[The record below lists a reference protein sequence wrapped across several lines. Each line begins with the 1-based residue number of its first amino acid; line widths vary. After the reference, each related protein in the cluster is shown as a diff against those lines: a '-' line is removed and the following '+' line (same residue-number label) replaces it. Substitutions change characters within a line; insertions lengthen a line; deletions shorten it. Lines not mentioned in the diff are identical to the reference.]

1 MPSHNFD
8 SSSAADRAA
17 KKAGRFFS
25 GKVYNTKGQAEAAR
39 KAKASVGGGLS
50 KADGR
55 TRSNAG
61 PSLTTEV
68 VVISQDHT
76 MTAGACFGSLDLL
89 SDAAAPELLA
99 LKARNGKVLGV
110 RAELNFPLD
119 SAKTRWAVATVH
131 QLSAGDKTVAQVAKV
146 RGAQVFDNGD
156 YVDKWLTMSD
166 VGGVINPQDVM
177 GNSLLKDV
185 DHRNVVFAMQTLVV
199 TAGKV
204 VNCKWHVTVQVDAAA
219 SVAVVDL

>member
-1 MPSHNFD
+1 MPSHTFD

-39 KAKASVGGGLS
+39 KAKASVGGGPKKTEGKVS
-50 KADGR
+50 
-55 TRSNAG
+55 TG
-61 PSLTTEV
+61 PSRTTEV

-76 MTAGACFGSLDLL
+76 MTAGTCFGKVDLL
-89 SDAAAPELLA
+89 SDSAPAELLA
-99 LKARNGKVLGV
+99 LKARNGKILGV

-119 SAKTRWAVATVH
+119 AAKTRWAVATVH

-166 VGGVINPQDVM
+166 VSGVINPQDAA

-185 DHRNVVFAMQTLVV
+185 DHRHVVFAMHTLVV

-204 VNCKWHVTVQVDAAA
+204 VNCKWHITVQVDAAA